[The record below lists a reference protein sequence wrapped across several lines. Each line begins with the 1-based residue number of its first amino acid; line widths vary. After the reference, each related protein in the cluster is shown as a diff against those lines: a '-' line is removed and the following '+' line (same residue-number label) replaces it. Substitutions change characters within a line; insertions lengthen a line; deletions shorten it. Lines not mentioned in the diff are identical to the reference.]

1 MNALQVLGACELG
14 LIYGLVALGVYI
26 SFRVIDFPDLTVDGS
41 FPLGAAV
48 TASLLVQG
56 CSPVLSFIVALFA
69 GLLAGAVTAY
79 LSVRWNILGLLASIL
94 TMTALYSINLRIMG
108 QQPNIALINEP
119 TLFQDYSV
127 LNVLFVLTVVT
138 VLLLK
143 MFFSS
148 DFGLAMRASGIN
160 PKAGSAYGV
169 SSGKVKFIALSMSNG
184 LVAAAGAL
192 FTQSQGFAD
201 ISMGTGT
208 IVIGLASVIIGESV
222 FHPRSLGLALFACVI
237 GSVLY
242 RLVISLALN
251 ASEIGLQASD
261 LNLLTAALVA
271 TATILAKWMK
281 KKQKKERVRA

>member
-56 CSPVLSFIVALFA
+56 CSPVLSFIVALSA

-271 TATILAKWMK
+271 TTTILAKWMK

>member
-271 TATILAKWMK
+271 TTTILAKWMK